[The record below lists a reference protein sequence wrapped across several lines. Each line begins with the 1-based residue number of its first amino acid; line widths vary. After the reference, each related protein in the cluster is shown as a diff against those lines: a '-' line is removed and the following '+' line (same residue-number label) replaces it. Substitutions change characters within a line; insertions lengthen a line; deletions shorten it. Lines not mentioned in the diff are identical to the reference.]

1 MRGLRVAGAIASI
14 ITVAA
19 TSHAQ
24 SSAPYAV
31 ASSAHADTARVATPH
46 AASDGSSASASR
58 VIRSDLMHDANTGVS
73 RRTDDSTQSE
83 NIVGALR
90 VQSVSDG
97 GGYVVLEDGTH
108 WKIALAD
115 RPRVEQWRAGDYV
128 VVRVAPI
135 VEDGDF
141 RYRLVNGRD
150 ESDILVAFR
159 GMEQPAD

>member
-1 MRGLRVAGAIASI
+1 MRGLRVAGAIASL

-24 SSAPYAV
+24 SSASYAV
-31 ASSAHADTARVATPH
+31 ASPARADTSRATGAQPANDSLGATP
-46 AASDGSSASASR
+46 SR
-58 VIRSDLMHDANTGVS
+58 ATRADLMRHTNTDVS

-97 GGYVVLEDGTH
+97 GGYLVLEDGTR

-128 VVRVAPI
+128 IVRFAPI

-159 GMEQPAD
+159 GMEQAAD